1 MIPTSQ
7 EIFEPAVMGNRLDSN
22 RATPVLSVVIPAY
35 YEEGNLQ
42 RLYDELTQALSTA
55 ALTYEIIFVDDGSAD
70 ATWQEIAALH
80 LHDSRVKG
88 LRLSRN
94 FGHQYAL
101 FAGLSA
107 SRGQAVVTMDADLQH
122 PPAVIPELLKEWRK
136 GMKIVHT
143 IRNDHETISWGK
155 KLTSKIFYKLFS
167 FLSGVQLSSGMADFR
182 LLDRQVANELL
193 KLKEGGLFL
202 RGLVQW
208 VGYPSSK
215 VEFQCRDRFAGK
227 SKYNFRRMLKFAWAG
242 ITSFS
247 IKPLRL
253 GILIG
258 FLTSLLAFYQLGEA
272 IYIKFFTTKAVPG
285 WASIIGIQS
294 MLFGVLFV
302 FLGIISEY
310 IARILEEVRQRPRFI
325 VSETVGFSPDGAT
338 HSSPLVISDSRT
350 GLGRINGIGL
360 RP

>member
-1 MIPTSQ
+1 MMPTSQ
-7 EIFEPAVMGNRLDSN
+7 EIFEPAVSGTRHEFNHQ
-22 RATPVLSVVIPAY
+22 APVLSVVIPAY

-42 RLYDELTQALSTA
+42 RLYDELTQALSIA
-55 ALTYEIIFVDDGSAD
+55 DLAYEIIFVDDGSAD
-70 ATWQEIAALH
+70 ATWQEITALH
-80 LHDSRVKG
+80 LRDNRVKG

-122 PPAVIPELLKEWRK
+122 PPAVIPELLQEWRK

-143 IRNDHETISWGK
+143 VRNDHEGISWGK
-155 KLTSKIFYKLFS
+155 KLTSKIFYKFFS

-208 VGYPSSK
+208 IGYPNSQ
-215 VEFQCRDRFAGK
+215 VEFQCRDRFTGK

-253 GILIG
+253 GIFIG
-258 FLTSLLAFYQLGEA
+258 FLTGLLAFYQLGEA
-272 IYIKFFTTKAVPG
+272 IYIKFFTDRAVPG

-302 FLGIISEY
+302 FLGIVGEY
-310 IARILEEVRQRPRFI
+310 IARILEEVRQRPRFV
-325 VSETVGFSPDGAT
+325 VSEALGFSSDGVT
-338 HSSPLVISDSRT
+338 HSSPELISDSRT
-350 GLGRINGIGL
+350 GLGRINGVGL